1 MSAFQGK
8 VAIVTGGASGI
19 GRALCEELARRGA
32 IVVALDINS
41 HNGGAGESM
50 RVDVSKSEEV
60 NSAVEAIFKKHGR
73 LDLMFNN
80 AGIAVAG
87 ELRDSAPEHWRKV
100 VDVNLMGVIYGTLAA
115 YKVMVPQGSG
125 HIINVS
131 SVTGLMATPILTLYG
146 TTKWGIVGFSVSLRP
161 EAATLG
167 IKVSVACPSLVQT
180 NISDTG
186 IYLKVRKEDYLAR
199 LPWRWM
205 MQPRQVA
212 KAILRGVQKNRS
224 VIICPWHGR
233 LSWWLFRLCPAL
245 LTPLSN
251 WMVREWRKLRLPG

>member
-1 MSAFQGK
+1 
-8 VAIVTGGASGI
+8 
-19 GRALCEELARRGA
+19 
-32 IVVALDINS
+32 
-41 HNGGAGESM
+41 M

-146 TTKWGIVGFSVSLRP
+146 TTKSGIVGFAVSLRP

-186 IYLKVRKEDYLAR
+186 IDLKVRKEDYLAR

-212 KAILRGVQKNRS
+212 KAILRGVQTNRS
-224 VIICPWHGR
+224 VFICPWHGR
-233 LSWWLFRLCPAL
+233 LS
-245 LTPLSN
+245 
-251 WMVREWRKLRLPG
+251 